1 MINVFKI
8 LFSSPVA
15 MLAGIVS
22 IGALVFLISE
32 EKSVQLLRN
41 HLWAEEMISVPLAA
55 GTHFRQELI
64 IPAGLVEETFLL
76 GLFFGCQ
83 GGACAGG
90 AEVTLSQGSHEQTHT
105 VEGLNPAPTLRHRF
119 QFNGFFEGVA
129 VLQIRGVPGNTE
141 SAPGLLYIGEGE
153 GAQLEGPRLEA
164 PAYASVD
171 WFKVVPGDRKLS
183 SVFPNKRVS
192 FFWLLPFAGLF
203 GLAWAGM
210 KPTPALNS
218 KDPGE

>member
-1 MINVFKI
+1 MRPSPFLPSMINVFKI

-22 IGALVFLISE
+22 IGALFFLISE
-32 EKSVQLLRN
+32 EKSVQPLRN

-55 GTHFRQELI
+55 GTNFQQELI
-64 IPAGLVEETFLL
+64 VPAGLVEETFLL

-119 QFNGFFEGVA
+119 
-129 VLQIRGVPGNTE
+129 
-141 SAPGLLYIGEGE
+141 
-153 GAQLEGPRLEA
+153 
-164 PAYASVD
+164 
-171 WFKVVPGDRKLS
+171 LS
-183 SVFPNKRVS
+183 SCMARAVNAIIGIC
-192 FFWLLPFAGLF
+192 LPVLRSLSRIIFVASNPSRTGIFASMSIQSNCSL
-203 GLAWAGM
+203 
-210 KPTPALNS
+210 
-218 KDPGE
+218 

>member
-1 MINVFKI
+1 MIKIFRI

-15 MLAGIVS
+15 MVAGIGS

-32 EKSVQLLRN
+32 EKSVQPLRN

-55 GTHFRQELI
+55 GTLFQQKLI
-64 IPAGLVEETFLL
+64 VPAGLEQEIFLL
-76 GLFFGCQ
+76 GLFFGCP

-105 VEGLNPAPTLRHRF
+105 VAGLSPDPTLRHRF
-119 QFNGFFEGVA
+119 KFNGFSEGVA
-129 VLQIRGVPGNTE
+129 VLQIKGVPGNTE

-153 GAQLEGPRLEA
+153 GAQLEGPGLEA
-164 PAYASVD
+164 PAFASVD
-171 WFKVVPGDRKLS
+171 WFKVVPGNRKLS
-183 SVFPNKRVS
+183 SVFPNKRVR

-210 KPTPALNS
+210 RPTSALNS